1 MREPLTPEQEW
12 KYAQAAMNWHGWG
25 SPIGLGIFL
34 ISLSIAAYV
43 VRMALHAV

>member
-1 MREPLTPEQEW
+1 MGQPLTPEQEW

-34 ISLSIAAYV
+34 MSLAV
-43 VRMALHAV
+43 TALIVSLAIHGL

>member
-1 MREPLTPEQEW
+1 MNHSLTPEQEW

-34 ISLSIAAYV
+34 MSLAVTALV
-43 VRMALHAV
+43 VRLAIYGF